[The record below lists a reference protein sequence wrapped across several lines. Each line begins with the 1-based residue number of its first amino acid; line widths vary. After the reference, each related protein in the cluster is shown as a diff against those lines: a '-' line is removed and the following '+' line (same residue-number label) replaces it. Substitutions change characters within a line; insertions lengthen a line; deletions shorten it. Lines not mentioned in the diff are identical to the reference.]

1 MIRVAITG
9 PESTGK
15 SSLAKVLAEH
25 YNTLWVPEYSREYID
40 NLDRDYTYEDVEK
53 IAVSQIQK
61 EKELLPSAKT
71 ILFADTEL
79 LVIKIWLEHKFNK
92 TPYWLDYEI
101 DRQKY
106 DLYLL
111 CDIDIPW
118 EYDPQ
123 REHPELR
130 QYFFD
135 LYQQKLKN
143 RGFKYIIVSNINK

>member
-61 EKELLPSAKT
+61 EKGL
-71 ILFADTEL
+71 
-79 LVIKIWLEHKFNK
+79 
-92 TPYWLDYEI
+92 
-101 DRQKY
+101 
-106 DLYLL
+106 
-111 CDIDIPW
+111 
-118 EYDPQ
+118 
-123 REHPELR
+123 
-130 QYFFD
+130 
-135 LYQQKLKN
+135 
-143 RGFKYIIVSNINK
+143 